1 MSMTQTTTE
10 VMPSGDPHCQ
20 YCGIQLP
27 PQATF
32 CASCGERVI
41 KKQVTSLLQ
50 DNQDIATAYRI
61 TSLIRR
67 RPYVSLFLAT
77 DIRQQR
83 PVALRD
89 IDITS
94 LGSEGRSNAADA
106 VQHEYDLLRRQH
118 IPYVIPLIDV
128 RHFQGHLYV
137 VAGWPRDAKSS
148 PNPSISHNT
157 NGPLHTLQD
166 ILQSGKGLPEESLA
180 LTWIEHLCQ
189 SLHVIHTSGIVV
201 ADMDPQTIV
210 LNGDTYA
217 SELAL
222 MVSWLPPSLRTLFP
236 HTSTIANTT
245 NYTAPEVL
253 LSKPEPRSDIY
264 SLGALLYLLLTG
276 TSPEEPMARTQRR
289 LRLPSELN
297 SRIGTSLDD
306 FIMQALAL
314 DAADRFSSA
323 PEMHEALIQLRTGG
337 KRIGSVKESLHRSK
351 ANSTTNN
358 TNKTSST
365 DNTGSSN
372 TNLPTAAEET
382 LASDILDEQQSN
394 GHDRNGNNGDAPDYE
409 QRIEKIVSTD
419 TVLITPLSTSS
430 HKAWQSSPTLA
441 SATPAQIDPPAGI
454 IVETPLPASLEIEI
468 DEQEK
473 QDKLDE
479 DDIPGLASPH
489 ADQNIGNP
497 NASIGQHFKRHIT
510 GLLPTIPR
518 SVTPK
523 AASKTSAQN
532 SNVPTPVKPLPV
544 EVKNS
549 NGTQPKST
557 NSTAGTSSFFKQLQR
572 IFLGEQK
579 QTTTAAAIVET
590 PLRVQPNQHYQ
601 IRIHVMGR
609 NWPMGTLDS
618 KDGAAA
624 GGLSSL
630 VEGDLVSIE
639 VRSALYQNY
648 AYVVQQAT
656 VQIPEY
662 GYAAEVTIP
671 MHPLS
676 QGPSGRRDR
685 LHIFFMDERRRSLYE
700 KPFVIELFISHLVQP
715 GREGHNVLTIPF

>member
-10 VMPSGDPHCQ
+10 VTPSGDPHCH

-50 DNQDIATAYRI
+50 DNQDIAASYRI
-61 TSLIRR
+61 TSLVRR

-89 IDITS
+89 INITS
-94 LGSEGRSNAADA
+94 LDDEGRSNAADA

-137 VAGWPRDAKSS
+137 VAGWPRDTKGS
-148 PNPSISHNT
+148 PIPNNT
-157 NGPLHTLQD
+157 NALLHTLQD

-180 LTWIEHLCQ
+180 LAWIEQLCQ
-189 SLHVIHTSGIVV
+189 SLQEVHASGIVV
-201 ADMDPQTIV
+201 ADMDPQTII

-222 MVSWLPPSLRTLFP
+222 MVSWLPPSLRTIFP

-245 NYTAPEVL
+245 NHTAPEVL

-276 TSPEEPMARTQRR
+276 TPPEEPIARTQHR
-289 LRLPSELN
+289 LRLPGELN

-306 FIMQALAL
+306 FIMQALAI

-323 PEMHEALIQLRTGG
+323 LEMHEALTQLRTRG
-337 KRIGSVKESLHRSK
+337 KRTSTAKESLHRSK
-351 ANSTTNN
+351 ANSTTSN
-358 TNKTSST
+358 T
-365 DNTGSSN
+365 DNTGSAS
-372 TNLPTAAEET
+372 TILPTATEEIPAGDT
-382 LASDILDEQQSN
+382 FDEQQSN
-394 GHDRNGNNGDAPDYE
+394 DHGSNSNAPDYE

-419 TVLITPLSTSS
+419 TVLITPLPVSS
-430 HKAWQSSPTLA
+430 YNAWQSSPTLVPVV
-441 SATPAQIDPPAGI
+441 PAQIDPAGGI
-454 IVETPLPASLEIEI
+454 LAETPLPTSQEIEL
-468 DEQEK
+468 DEQDKQNEQDK
-473 QDKLDE
+473 QDELDE
-479 DDIPGLASPH
+479 VDMPGFASPL
-489 ADQNIGNP
+489 ADQNAGNP
-497 NASIGQHFKRHIT
+497 DIPIGQRFKRHIT
-510 GLLPTIPR
+510 GLAPAIPR

-523 AASKTSAQN
+523 AASKPSTQN
-532 SNVPTPVKPLPV
+532 SNLPTSVKPLPV
-544 EVKNS
+544 AVKNS

-557 NSTAGTSSFFKQLQR
+557 NSTTGTSSFFKQLQR

-609 NWPMGTLDS
+609 SWPMGTLES

-656 VQIPEY
+656 VQIPEN

-685 LHIFFMDERRRSLYE
+685 LHIFFMDEKRRSLYE

>member
-32 CASCGERVI
+32 CTSCGERVI

-50 DNQDIATAYRI
+50 DNQDIATSYRI
-61 TSLIRR
+61 TSLVRR
-67 RPYVSLFLAT
+67 RAYVSLFLAT

-94 LGSEGRSNAADA
+94 LDNEERSNAADA

-137 VAGWPRDAKSS
+137 VAGWPRDTKNS
-148 PNPSISHNT
+148 PNPPVAHNT

-189 SLHVIHTSGIVV
+189 ALHVIHTSGIVV

-253 LSKPEPRSDIY
+253 MSKPEPRSDIY

-276 TSPEEPMARTQRR
+276 TPPEEPVARTQRR
-289 LRLPSELN
+289 LRLPGELN

-314 DAADRFSSA
+314 DAADRFSTA
-323 PEMHEALIQLRTGG
+323 IEMHEALIQLRTGG
-337 KRIGSVKESLHRSK
+337 KRTGTAKESLHRSK
-351 ANSTTNN
+351 ANSTTNATN
-358 TNKTSST
+358 TTSSP
-365 DNTGSSN
+365 DNTGNASII
-372 TNLPTAAEET
+372 LPTATEET
-382 LASDILDEQQSN
+382 LTDDTFDEQQSN
-394 GHDRNGNNGDAPDYE
+394 ELGSNSDAPDYE

-419 TVLITPLSTSS
+419 TVLITPLSASS
-430 HKAWQSSPTLA
+430 HQTWQSSPTMA
-441 SATPAQIDPPAGI
+441 PATPTQIDPAEGI
-454 IVETPLPASLEIEI
+454 IAETPLPANLEIEI
-468 DEQEK
+468 DEQDK
-473 QDKLDE
+473 QDELHE
-479 DDIPGLASPH
+479 DDLPGFAYG
-489 ADQNIGNP
+489 DVKQNTGNP
-497 NASIGQHFKRHIT
+497 NTSIGQHFKRHIT
-510 GLLPTIPR
+510 GLLPAIPR
-518 SVTPK
+518 SVTSK

-532 SNVPTPVKPLPV
+532 SNIAAPVKPLPV
-544 EVKNS
+544 TIKNS
-549 NGTQPKST
+549 HGIQPKST
-557 NSTAGTSSFFKQLQR
+557 SSSAGTSSFFKQLQR

-656 VQIPEY
+656 VQIPEN

-685 LHIFFMDERRRSLYE
+685 LHIFFMDEKRRSLYE

>member
-50 DNQDIATAYRI
+50 DNQDIATSYRI
-61 TSLIRR
+61 TSLVRR

-89 IDITS
+89 IDIS
-94 LGSEGRSNAADA
+94 ILDNEGRSNAADA
-106 VQHEYDLLRRQH
+106 VQQEYDLLRRQH

-128 RHFQGHLYV
+128 RYFQGHLYV

-148 PNPSISHNT
+148 SNPPISHNT
-157 NGPLHTLQD
+157 NAPLHTLQD
-166 ILQSGKGLPEESLA
+166 ILQSGKGLPDESLA

-189 SLHVIHTSGIVV
+189 SLHAIHTSDIVV
-201 ADMDPQTIV
+201 ADINPQTIV

-276 TSPEEPMARTQRR
+276 IPPEEPMARTQRR
-289 LRLPSELN
+289 LRLPGELN
-297 SRIGTSLDD
+297 SRIGTLLDD

-314 DAADRFSSA
+314 DAADRFSSVL
-323 PEMHEALIQLRTGG
+323 EMHDALIQLRTGS
-337 KRIGSVKESLHRSK
+337 KRTSTTKESLHRSK
-351 ANSTTNN
+351 ANT
-358 TNKTSST
+358 TSST
-365 DNTGSSN
+365 DNTGSASI
-372 TNLPTAAEET
+372 NLPAATEEIP
-382 LASDILDEQQSN
+382 ASVTFDEQQSN
-394 GHDRNGNNGDAPDYE
+394 DPGSNGNNSDAPDYE
-409 QRIEKIVSTD
+409 QRLEKIVSTD
-419 TVLITPLSTSS
+419 TVLITPLSASN
-430 HKAWQSSPTLA
+430 HQAWQSSPTPVP
-441 SATPAQIDPPAGI
+441 ATPAQIDPAEGI
-454 IVETPLPASLEIEI
+454 IAETPLPASLEIAI
-468 DEQEK
+468 DGQKK
-473 QDKLDE
+473 QDELDE
-479 DDIPGLASPH
+479 DDMPGFASPH
-489 ADQNIGNP
+489 AKQNIDNP

-510 GLLPTIPR
+510 GLLPAIPR

-532 SNVPTPVKPLPV
+532 SNVPAPVKPLKV

-549 NGTQPKST
+549 NGAQPKST

-572 IFLGEQK
+572 VFLGEQK
-579 QTTTAAAIVET
+579 HTTTAAAIVET
-590 PLRVQPNQHYQ
+590 PLRVQPNQNYQ

-609 NWPMGTLDS
+609 NWPMGTFDS

-656 VQIPEY
+656 VQIPEN

-685 LHIFFMDERRRSLYE
+685 LHIFFMDEKRRSLYE

>member
-10 VMPSGDPHCQ
+10 VTPSGDPHCQ

-50 DNQDIATAYRI
+50 DNQDIAASYRI
-61 TSLIRR
+61 TSLVRR

-89 IDITS
+89 INITS
-94 LGSEGRSNAADA
+94 LDDEGRSNAADA

-128 RHFQGHLYV
+128 RHFQDHLYV
-137 VAGWPRDAKSS
+137 VAGWPRDTKGTPI
-148 PNPSISHNT
+148 PNNT
-157 NGPLHTLQD
+157 NALLHTLQD

-180 LTWIEHLCQ
+180 LAWIEQLCQ
-189 SLHVIHTSGIVV
+189 SLQEVHASGIVV
-201 ADMDPQTIV
+201 ADMDPQTII

-222 MVSWLPPSLRTLFP
+222 MVSWLPPSLRTIFP

-245 NYTAPEVL
+245 NYIAPEVL

-276 TSPEEPMARTQRR
+276 TPPEEPMARTQHR
-289 LRLPSELN
+289 LRLPGELN

-306 FIMQALAL
+306 FIMQALAI

-323 PEMHEALIQLRTGG
+323 LEMHEALIQLRTGG
-337 KRIGSVKESLHRSK
+337 KRTSTAKESFHRSK

-358 TNKTSST
+358 T
-365 DNTGSSN
+365 DNTGNAS
-372 TNLPTAAEET
+372 TILPTATEEIPAGDT
-382 LASDILDEQQSN
+382 FDEQQSN
-394 GHDRNGNNGDAPDYE
+394 DHGSNSDAPDYE

-419 TVLITPLSTSS
+419 TVLITPLPVSS
-430 HKAWQSSPTLA
+430 YNAWQSSPNLA
-441 SATPAQIDPPAGI
+441 PVAPAQIDPAGGI
-454 IVETPLPASLEIEI
+454 LAETPLPASQEIEL
-468 DEQEK
+468 DEQDKPNEPNEQDK
-473 QDKLDE
+473 QDELDE
-479 DDIPGLASPH
+479 VDTSGFASPL
-489 ADQNIGNP
+489 ADQNAGNP
-497 NASIGQHFKRHIT
+497 DIPIGQRFKRHIT
-510 GLLPTIPR
+510 GRVPAIPR

-523 AASKTSAQN
+523 AASELSTQN
-532 SNVPTPVKPLPV
+532 SNLPAPVKPLPV
-544 EVKNS
+544 AAKNS

-609 NWPMGTLDS
+609 SWPMGTLES
-618 KDGAAA
+618 KDGAAS

-656 VQIPEY
+656 VQIPEN

-685 LHIFFMDERRRSLYE
+685 LHIFFMDEKRRSLYE

>member
-10 VMPSGDPHCQ
+10 VSPSGDPHCH
-20 YCGIQLP
+20 YCGIKLP

-50 DNQDIATAYRI
+50 DNQDITTHYRI
-61 TSLIRR
+61 TSLVRR
-67 RPYVSLFLAT
+67 RPNVSLFLAT

-94 LGSEGRSNAADA
+94 LDNEGRSNAATV
-106 VQHEYDLLRRQH
+106 VQREYDLLRRQH

-128 RHFQGHLYV
+128 RHFQDHLYV
-137 VAGWPRDAKSS
+137 VAGWPRVEKDLNNQDT
-148 PNPSISHNT
+148 PNNHNSH
-157 NGPLHTLQD
+157 LHTLQD

-180 LTWIEHLCQ
+180 LTWIEQLCQ
-189 SLHVIHTSGIVV
+189 ALQEIHASSIVV
-201 ADMDPQTIV
+201 ADLDPQTII

-236 HTSTIANTT
+236 RTSTITNTS

-253 LSKPEPRSDIY
+253 LGKPEPRSDIY

-276 TSPEEPMARTQRR
+276 TPPEEPIVRTQRR
-289 LRLPSELN
+289 LRLPGELN
-297 SRIGTSLDD
+297 SRLGSSLDD
-306 FIMQALAL
+306 FIMKALAL
-314 DAADRFSSA
+314 DATDRFSSA
-323 PEMHEALIQLRTGG
+323 SEMRDALIQLRAGG
-337 KRIGSVKESLHRSK
+337 KRTIALKESPHKSK
-351 ANSTTNN
+351 AHSSTT
-358 TNKTSST
+358 
-365 DNTGSSN
+365 SN
-372 TNLPTAAEET
+372 GNSNAILPIATEET
-382 LASDILDEQQSN
+382 LTGETFD
-394 GHDRNGNNGDAPDYE
+394 GKNNDDNE
-409 QRIEKIVSTD
+409 QRIEMIVSTD
-419 TVLITPLSTSS
+419 TVLITPLPARNHT
-430 HKAWQSSPTLA
+430 AWQSSQDAVP
-441 SATPAQIDPPAGI
+441 ATPSQQALAANGI
-454 IVETPLPASLEIEI
+454 IAETPYPESIEN
-468 DEQEK
+468 E
-473 QDKLDE
+473 LNE
-479 DDIPGLASPH
+479 DDEFDVPGFPSPQSGQN
-489 ADQNIGNP
+489 ADAP
-497 NASIGQHFKRHIT
+497 AFSDYSIGQRFKRRIT
-510 GLLPTIPR
+510 GLLPTISG
-518 SVTPK
+518 SVAPK
-523 AASKTSAQN
+523 AANNTLVQSSSIVA
-532 SNVPTPVKPLPV
+532 PVKPSQI
-544 EVKNS
+544 EIKSS
-549 NGTQPKST
+549 NGALPKST
-557 NSTAGTSSFFKQLQR
+557 NSTRVGTASFFQQLQR
-572 IFLGEQK
+572 LFLGEQK

-609 NWPMGTLDS
+609 TEPVIAPDS
-618 KDGAAA
+618 KNGAIA

-656 VQIPEY
+656 VQIPES

-676 QGPSGRRDR
+676 HGPSGRRDR

-715 GREGHNVLTIPF
+715 GREGHNVLTIPL